1 MKTPLHLATWLFSL
15 LSISFLATAKADE
28 DALMQAMR
36 AELARAVEQLRMGE
50 LEAPYFVA
58 YTVWDTERKGTQASL
73 GALLPSSEKRTR
85 FLSVELR
92 VGDPSFDNTNF
103 LSMSLLSRD
112 SRRTA
117 TLPLEDN
124 VVELRR
130 QIWLATDAAYKNALE
145 GLAAKRAALKNA
157 TRVEELGD
165 LSPAEPFTHFEE
177 PDRNVPTLLE
187 MQSQVRSLSRLF
199 ASMPDIMES
208 TARAA
213 VRHRQIYYVNSEGS
227 AFIRNDP
234 TAYLSVVAQTQAPDG
249 TVLRDFVAAYGHTW
263 DQVPDQDAM
272 TSRVIAMGQALTSRR
287 AAASIDNYIGPVLF
301 EGQAAAELLAQL
313 LVSRLVGLR
322 PPDTEAT
329 PGFSLSVPGS
339 PFADKLGARVLARSL
354 SLRDDPT
361 LRGNG
366 FLGGY
371 AVDDDGVPAQATSL
385 VENGVLKTLL
395 TTRNPVRGVDGSTG
409 NRRGSSPA
417 PSNLL
422 LTSRQGISQEEM
434 LAELMLLVEER
445 QAKYGII
452 VRRMGN
458 PGFQQ
463 PPDFRSFVFSSRTDV
478 ENSILAYKVYPDGR
492 EELIRKTEFSAIADS
507 VFKEIV
513 AASES
518 STVYT
523 FVYPLPRSTFQ
534 IGVPSF
540 NGHLVS
546 VSVPNLLFEEV
557 TLRQPSG
564 NVPHLP
570 VASHPFFGE

>member
-1 MKTPLHLATWLFSL
+1 MKTPIHLATWFFSL

-36 AELARAVEQLRMGE
+36 AELARAVEQLRMEE

-58 YTVWDTERKGTQASL
+58 YTVWDIERKGTQASF
-73 GALLPSSEKRTR
+73 GALLPSSESRTR
-85 FLSVELR
+85 FLSAEVR
-92 VGDPSFDNTNF
+92 VGEPSFDNTNF
-103 LSMSLLSRD
+103 LSMSLLTRD

-117 TLPLEDN
+117 RLPLEDN

-157 TRVEELGD
+157 TRGEELGD
-165 LSPAEPFTHFEE
+165 LSPVEPYTHFEV

-187 MQSQVRSLSRLF
+187 MQPLVRNLSRLF
-199 ASMPDIMES
+199 TSMPDIVAS

-213 VRHRQIYYVNSEGS
+213 ARHRRIYYVNSEGS
-227 AFIRNDP
+227 SFIRNDP
-234 TAYLSVVAQTQAPDG
+234 TVYLNVVAQTQAPDG

-263 DQVPDQDAM
+263 DQIADQDAI

-287 AAASIDNYIGPVLF
+287 AAADIDTYIGPVLF

-313 LVSRLVGLR
+313 LVSRLVGRR

-329 PGFSLSVPGS
+329 PGFSMSVPGG
-339 PFADKLGARVLARSL
+339 PFADKIGARVLARSL

-361 LRGNG
+361 LLGGG
-366 FLGGY
+366 FLGGFK
-371 AVDDDGVPAQATSL
+371 VDDEGVPAQATSL

-422 LTSRQGISQEEM
+422 LTSRRGMSQEDM
-434 LAELMLLVEER
+434 LDELMLLVEER
-445 QAKYGII
+445 QAEYGII

-458 PGFQQ
+458 PGFQ
-463 PPDFRSFVFSSRTDV
+463 PTSDFRSFVFSSRTGV
-478 ENSILAYKVYPDGR
+478 ENAILAYKVYPDGR
-492 EELIRKTEFSAIADS
+492 EELIRKAEFSALADS
-507 VFKEIV
+507 IFKEV
-513 AASES
+513 LAASES

-523 FVYPLPRSTFQ
+523 FLYPLPRSTFQ
-534 IGVPSF
+534 VGVPGL

-546 VSVPNLLFEEV
+546 VSVPDLLFEEL
-557 TLRQPSG
+557 TLRKPTG

>member
-1 MKTPLHLATWLFSL
+1 MKTRMHRATLIVSL

-36 AELARAVEQLRMGE
+36 AELARAVEQLRMGD

-58 YTVWDTERKGTQASL
+58 YTVWDTERKGTQASF
-73 GALLPSSEKRTR
+73 GALLPSSEYRTR
-85 FLSVELR
+85 FLSVEVR

-117 TLPLEDN
+117 SLPLEDN

-145 GLAAKRAALKNA
+145 GLAAKRAVLKNA
-157 TRVEELGD
+157 TRSEELGD
-165 LSPAEPFTHFEE
+165 LSPAEPYTHFEE
-177 PDRNVPTLLE
+177 PGRNVPTLLE
-187 MQSQVRSLSRLF
+187 MQSLVRSLSKLF
-199 ASMPDIMES
+199 TNMPDIMES

-213 VRHRQIYYVNSEGS
+213 VRQRRIYYVNSEGS
-227 AFIRNDP
+227 SFIRNDP
-234 TAYLSVVAQTQAPDG
+234 TAYLNVVAQTQAPDG

-263 DQVPDQDAM
+263 DQIPDQDAI

-287 AAASIDNYIGPVLF
+287 AAAAIDTYIGPVLF

-313 LVSRLVGLR
+313 LVSRLVGRR

-329 PGFSLSVPGS
+329 PGFSLSAPGS

-361 LRGNG
+361 LRGGG

-371 AVDDDGVPAQATSL
+371 AVDDDGVPSQATSL

-409 NRRGSSPA
+409 NRRGSAPA

-422 LTSRQGISQEEM
+422 LTSRQGMSQED
-434 LAELMLLVEER
+434 LLPSYS
-445 QAKYGII
+445 A
-452 VRRMGN
+452 
-458 PGFQQ
+458 
-463 PPDFRSFVFSSRTDV
+463 
-478 ENSILAYKVYPDGR
+478 DGR
-492 EELIRKTEFSAIADS
+492 EASRVRHYRAAHGQSRLSATSGFSI
-507 VFKEIV
+507 
-513 AASES
+513 
-518 STVYT
+518 
-523 FVYPLPRSTFQ
+523 
-534 IGVPSF
+534 
-540 NGHLVS
+540 
-546 VSVPNLLFEEV
+546 
-557 TLRQPSG
+557 LRVQ
-564 NVPHLP
+564 
-570 VASHPFFGE
+570 F